1 MGDLSCSQVHP
12 HAFPTHR
19 RQSST
24 DLFTELDHM
33 RSLLQESKERESKL
47 NAELAKCR
55 KNQSE
60 VDELVKKVALL
71 EEEKS
76 NLSEQLAVLER
87 QEEVVKGENKDSS
100 MQNLELEVVELRRL
114 NKELHMQK
122 RNLTCRLSSMESQL
136 SCSPNS
142 SESDIV
148 AKFKAEASLLRLT
161 NEDLSK
167 QVEGLQTSRLNEVEE
182 LAYLRWVNSCL
193 RTELKNTCSTLD
205 SDKPSSPQS
214 VVSSSGDSIS
224 SFSDQS
230 GSANSFN
237 LVKKAKKWAI
247 TSESQVECTNSSLIE
262 KNWIESISGGNNRR
276 HSISGSNSSEEEVIV
291 LNKRRQSN
299 CFDSFECLKEME
311 KESMPMPLS
320 IQQSVLE
327 KRALRIPNP
336 PPRPSSCS
344 ISSKTKQESSVQV
357 QVQPPPPP
365 PPPPPPMSFASK
377 SNTAMVKRAPQV
389 VELYHSLMKRD
400 CRRDSSNGGL
410 SDAPDVADVRS
421 SMIGEIENRS
431 SHLLAIKAD
440 IETQGEFVNSLIR
453 EVNNAAYENI
463 DDVVAFVKWLDD
475 ELGFLV
481 DERAVLKHFDWPEKK
496 ADTLR
501 EASFG
506 YQDLKKLE
514 SEVSSYKDDPR
525 LPCDIALKKMVALS
539 EKMERTVYTLLRTR
553 DSLMRNC
560 KEFQIPVEW
569 MLDNGIIGKIK
580 LGSVKLAKKYMKRV
594 AMEVQTKSAFD
605 KDPAMDYMVL
615 QGVRF
620 AFRIHQEDLMQKQ
633 CMHLKN
639 FAILLLY
646 LTKHKENDEFQL
658 TISYLSIMGNE
669 YSAVTAGRA
678 GNPDPSITYCNDVM
692 YVSIRSMQQQSCE
705 SSKLENWVVHCIK
718 TLEMKK

>member
-1 MGDLSCSQVHP
+1 MFHSSPLPENAMVPLRQVHP

-33 RSLLQESKERESKL
+33 RSLLQESKEREAKL
-47 NAELAKCR
+47 NAELVECR

-76 NLSEQLAVLER
+76 GLSEQLVALSRSCGLER
-87 QEEVVKGENKDSS
+87 QEEDKDGST
-100 MQNLELEVVELRRL
+100 QNLELEVVELRRL

-136 SCSPNS
+136 SCSDNS

-205 SDKPSSPQS
+205 SDKLSSPQS

-224 SFSDQS
+224 SFSDQC

-237 LVKKAKKWAI
+237 LVKKPKKWPI
-247 TSESQVECTNSSLIE
+247 TSSDQLSQVECTNNSIID
-262 KNWIESISGGNNRR
+262 KNWIESISEGSNRRR
-276 HSISGSNSSEEEVIV
+276 HSISGSNSSEEEVSV
-291 LNKRRQSN
+291 LSKRRQSN
-299 CFDSFECLKEME
+299 CFDSFECLKEIE
-311 KESMPMPLS
+311 KESVPMPLFV
-320 IQQSVLE
+320 QQCALE

-336 PPRPSSCS
+336 PPRPSCS
-344 ISSKTKQESSVQV
+344 ISSKTKQECSA

-365 PPPPPPMSFASK
+365 PPPPPPMSFASRG
-377 SNTAMVKRAPQV
+377 NTAMVKRAPQV

-400 CRRDSSNGGL
+400 SRRDSSSGGL

-453 EVNNAAYENI
+453 EVNDAVYENI

-501 EASFG
+501 EAAFG

-594 AMEVQTKSAFD
+594 AIEVQTKSAFD

-620 AFRIHQEDLMQKQ
+620 AFRIHQFAGGFDAET
-633 CMHLKN
+633 MHAFEELRN
-639 FAILLLY
+639 LASLL
-646 LTKHKENDEFQL
+646 N
-658 TISYLSIMGNE
+658 
-669 YSAVTAGRA
+669 
-678 GNPDPSITYCNDVM
+678 
-692 YVSIRSMQQQSCE
+692 
-705 SSKLENWVVHCIK
+705 K
-718 TLEMKK
+718 T